1 MKYEEMKIENLRP
14 CMILANFITDEMP
27 KYSYEDYLR
36 DFVNQSPHFL
46 KKSEGKLYQKPKSE
60 ANGECDCVSNTY
72 SFDFKLLVS
81 QNRLQAD
88 RIFTAEISLIMPGV
102 VLYGPPRISKDDPKF
117 KEIMY
122 IRPWAMFRTMSMDK
136 ILEIAAK
143 GKNAKDLEK
152 EVAQIIRKF
161 ETKKNLLMFFPYNFN
176 FPSNNNFEQGKKIAL
191 QGLNLDFNNLLHYR
205 FDKLP
210 QYDTYIAFI
219 YEAKSFVIA
228 EWTGKYLECVDTVSV
243 SVRKLFCDL
252 MDYSGKPLT
261 GGV

>member
-88 RIFTAEISLIMPGV
+88 RIFTCL
-102 VLYGPPRISKDDPKF
+102 LYTSD
-117 KEIMY
+117 
-122 IRPWAMFRTMSMDK
+122 
-136 ILEIAAK
+136 AA
-143 GKNAKDLEK
+143 DEL
-152 EVAQIIRKF
+152 
-161 ETKKNLLMFFPYNFN
+161 
-176 FPSNNNFEQGKKIAL
+176 
-191 QGLNLDFNNLLHYR
+191 
-205 FDKLP
+205 
-210 QYDTYIAFI
+210 
-219 YEAKSFVIA
+219 
-228 EWTGKYLECVDTVSV
+228 
-243 SVRKLFCDL
+243 
-252 MDYSGKPLT
+252 
-261 GGV
+261 

>member
-88 RIFTAEISLIMPGV
+88 RIFTAEISLIAYYAIGAVP
-102 VLYGPPRISKDDPKF
+102 VLSLSSKLGIESGDG
-117 KEIMY
+117 
-122 IRPWAMFRTMSMDK
+122 SSS
-136 ILEIAAK
+136 
-143 GKNAKDLEK
+143 N
-152 EVAQIIRKF
+152 
-161 ETKKNLLMFFPYNFN
+161 PY
-176 FPSNNNFEQGKKIAL
+176 
-191 QGLNLDFNNLLHYR
+191 
-205 FDKLP
+205 KLS
-210 QYDTYIAFI
+210 A
-219 YEAKSFVIA
+219 
-228 EWTGKYLECVDTVSV
+228 
-243 SVRKLFCDL
+243 
-252 MDYSGKPLT
+252 
-261 GGV
+261 